1 MPPGKT
7 RRSDN
12 PAYHR
17 AYQRARRYYDYRSM
31 VDATV
36 TVRMIRALRR
46 IGYTN
51 VAIAQGCGLSHPNV
65 IGNLANETN
74 TGPRQRVF
82 RDTADAVAAFYW
94 GHHDKPR
101 LDLHGKRTAT
111 FAAKRGWASPLAYDC
126 ITNIKERPK
135 GVIKA

>member
-1 MPPGKT
+1 MTTLKT
-7 RRSDN
+7 EN

-51 VAIAQGCGLSHPNV
+51 VLIAEGCGLSHPNI
-65 IGNLANETN
+65 IGNLANDTN
-74 TGPRQRVF
+74 TGPRERVF
-82 RDTADAVAAFYW
+82 RDTADAVADFYW
-94 GHHDKPR
+94 RHHNKPR
-101 LDLHGKRTAT
+101 LDFHGRRTAT
-111 FAAKRGWASPLAYDC
+111 FAAKRGWASPWSWDD
-126 ITNIKERPK
+126 ITDLSEQPK
-135 GVIKA
+135 GVVKA

>member
-1 MPPGKT
+1 MTTLKT
-7 RRSDN
+7 EN

-51 VAIAQGCGLSHPNV
+51 VLIAEGCGLSHPNT
-65 IGNLANETN
+65 IGNLANDTN
-74 TGPRQRVF
+74 TGPRERVF
-82 RDTADAVAAFYW
+82 RDTADAVADFYW
-94 GHHDKPR
+94 RHHNKPR
-101 LDLHGKRTAT
+101 RDVHGKRTAT
-111 FAAKRGWASPLAYDC
+111 FAAKQGWASPLAYED
-126 ITNIKERPK
+126 ITNTKEAPK
-135 GVIKA
+135 GVVKA

>member
-1 MPPGKT
+1 MTTLKT
-7 RRSDN
+7 EN

-51 VAIAQGCGLSHPNV
+51 VLIAEGCGLSHPNI
-65 IGNLANETN
+65 IGNLANDTN
-74 TGPRQRVF
+74 TGPRERVF
-82 RDTADAVAAFYW
+82 RDTADAVADFYW
-94 GHHDKPR
+94 RHHNKPR
-101 LDLHGKRTAT
+101 LDFHGRRTAT
-111 FAAKRGWASPLAYDC
+111 FAAKRGWASSWAYED
-126 ITNIKERPK
+126 ITDLSEQPK
-135 GVIKA
+135 GVVKA